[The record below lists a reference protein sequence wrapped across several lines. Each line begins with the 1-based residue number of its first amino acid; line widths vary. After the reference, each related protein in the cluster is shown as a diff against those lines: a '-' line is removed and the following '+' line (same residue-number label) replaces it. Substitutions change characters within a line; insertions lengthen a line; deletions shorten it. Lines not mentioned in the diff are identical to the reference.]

1 MLLFWRHG
9 YRGVSIRDIAAE
21 TGALPGS
28 LHYRYGS
35 KRALYLEAVRHYVH
49 EHWEAP
55 LAELARR
62 SSPRNA
68 IVKFFE
74 IAIGLSRD
82 DTVPKGCFVVNA
94 ALESAA
100 DDNDVSEI
108 VEQVFNLLLDSLRNL
123 IERGQ
128 AKGEIQGVLD
138 PTETSHALR
147 AVYLGMQVLSRST
160 SDEAL
165 LRQIVR
171 SVDAILS
178 GRSVCSP
185 GLDIFTQPH

>member
-9 YRGVSIRDIAAE
+9 YRGVSIRDISVE

-28 LHYRYGS
+28 LHYRYGG
-35 KRALYLEAVRHYVH
+35 KRALYLEAIRHYVH
-49 EHWEAP
+49 EHCEAP

-62 SSPRNA
+62 PSPRNA
-68 IVKFFE
+68 IVNFFE
-74 IAIGLSRD
+74 TAIGSSRD
-82 DTVPKGCFVVNA
+82 GAVPKGCLVVNA
-94 ALESAA
+94 ALELAA

-108 VEQVFNLLLDSLRNL
+108 VGQVFNLFQDSLRNL

-128 AKGEIQGVLD
+128 AKGEIQGLLD
-138 PTETSHALR
+138 PAETSHALR
-147 AVYLGMQVLSRST
+147 TMYVGLRVLSRST

-178 GRSVCSP
+178 GQSGSP
-185 GLDIFTQPH
+185 PGPDGIIQPH